1 MNAHIAS
8 FGRKPR
14 MLKHDQTQE
23 IVMLR
28 KSGFLAIAL
37 SVTAL
42 LYASGPAAA
51 FYKTPQ
57 VAKAY
62 NPHMRTSVGRAMDP
76 MWPRVRR
83 NPFA

>member
-8 FGRKPR
+8 TGREPW
-14 MLKHDQTQE
+14 MLNHDQAKE

>member
-1 MNAHIAS
+1 
-8 FGRKPR
+8 
-14 MLKHDQTQE
+14 
-23 IVMLR
+23 MLR

-37 SVTAL
+37 SLAAL

-51 FYKTPQ
+51 GFTKTPQ

-62 NPHMRTSVGRAMDP
+62 NPHMRTTVGRAMDP

-83 NPFA
+83 NPFN